1 MTLALLTVV
10 ALVAA
15 LLRFTKRRRASR
27 ALFVATVAAFFAI
40 GCGLVPAWL
49 LRALQAPYAA
59 RPAIE
64 WGERNAIVM
73 LGLGTEKI
81 AATGAVEPGTF
92 SYSRVVEAAS
102 LYRDC
107 RRARADADCKILVS
121 GGDARRNGVP
131 EASVYRD
138 ALVGVGIDAAD
149 VLSEPRSI
157 NTWQNAQ
164 FTRVAL
170 DGYRADRV
178 LLVTSGIHL
187 RRSMLYFA
195 HFGVAAIAVRA
206 EYLQAVTFPLPLAYN
221 FAIADLALHEY
232 LGIARYRLYNAL
244 GWNPARTRPGDA

>member
-81 AATGAVEPGTF
+81 AATGRSSPARFPIRG
-92 SYSRVVEAAS
+92 SSR
-102 LYRDC
+102 
-107 RRARADADCKILVS
+107 RRAFI
-121 GGDARRNGVP
+121 
-131 EASVYRD
+131 
-138 ALVGVGIDAAD
+138 
-149 VLSEPRSI
+149 
-157 NTWQNAQ
+157 
-164 FTRVAL
+164 
-170 DGYRADRV
+170 
-178 LLVTSGIHL
+178 
-187 RRSMLYFA
+187 
-195 HFGVAAIAVRA
+195 
-206 EYLQAVTFPLPLAYN
+206 
-221 FAIADLALHEY
+221 AIADVRARMP
-232 LGIARYRLYNAL
+232 IARSS
-244 GWNPARTRPGDA
+244 